1 MAGPTWF
8 PRILETYLPLAA
20 RTSHPTATVVNQDS
34 YRGVK
39 IYIDITAFSG
49 TSITFTVQALDPLN
63 GTVSTVLASAA
74 KSATGAFTLTVY
86 PDAATVANVALADV
100 MPRRWQI
107 TATGTITSVTYS
119 IAYEKLA

>member
-8 PRILETYLPLAA
+8 PRTFETYLPLAA
-20 RTSHPTATVVNQDS
+20 RATHPTAVSVQQGA

-39 IYIDITAFSG
+39 IYVDITAFSG

-74 KSATGAFTLTVY
+74 KTGTGAFTLTVY
-86 PDAATVANVALADV
+86 PDTATVANVALADV
-100 MPRRWQI
+100 APRAWQI
-107 TATGTITSVTYS
+107 TTSGTITSVTYS
-119 IAYEKLA
+119 ISYEKLA